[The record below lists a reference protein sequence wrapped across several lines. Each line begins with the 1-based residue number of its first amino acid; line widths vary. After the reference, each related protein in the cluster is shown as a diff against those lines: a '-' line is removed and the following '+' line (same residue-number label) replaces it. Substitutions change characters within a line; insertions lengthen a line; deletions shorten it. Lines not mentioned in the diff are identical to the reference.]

1 MTSNLLKGATLI
13 VTFAAGFFASWYL
26 FMLMYSP
33 TDHDFLVTTT
43 SHYFKHMS
51 DVEKL
56 QYASYR
62 DCKLEKPSANEIAG
76 GIAMLGVC
84 TPKDKNQI
92 GYTIGLNVTGKFEYN
107 ISD

>member
-1 MTSNLLKGATLI
+1 MYRHATDGELEHAGKQNRVRSKMTNKLVKGATLI

-26 FMLMYSP
+26 FALMYSP

-43 SHYFKHMS
+43 SYYFKHMS

-62 DCKLEKPSANEIAG
+62 D
-76 GIAMLGVC
+76 
-84 TPKDKNQI
+84 
-92 GYTIGLNVTGKFEYN
+92 
-107 ISD
+107 

>member
-1 MTSNLLKGATLI
+1 MTNHLVSFAKFF
-13 VTFAAGFFASWYL
+13 VTFAAGFYASWYL
-26 FMLMYSP
+26 FVLIYAP

-43 SHYFKHMS
+43 SYYFKHMS

-62 DCKLEKPSANEIAG
+62 DCELEKPSASEIAG

-84 TPKDKNQI
+84 TPKDRNQI
-92 GYTIGLNVTGKFEYN
+92 GYTIGLSVTGKFEYS